1 MMETKLSSSPKD
13 NPAMRE
19 QLAILVS
26 TRKAKEAIS
35 MQLTQDQVRS
45 LGEKDVERYYKRYK
59 TYVGAKTTENV
70 VDSYLSLYTREA
82 AMYNLRRS
90 SSAE

>member
-1 MMETKLSSSPKD
+1 METKLSSSPKD

>member
-1 MMETKLSSSPKD
+1 
-13 NPAMRE
+13 MRE

-82 AMYNLRRS
+82 AMYNLRCS